1 VTALFA
7 LLGTTGLGAATLVV
21 VIIARLTRR
30 WEQVTGTRSGY
41 RWFYVAAGL
50 LCLAA
55 LLRLVRVVH
64 LDAHAEPEMLRE
76 PWSWLYLCLY
86 HAPLIAGTAIA
97 LIVAWRNWGW
107 LLGKQGR

>member
-1 VTALFA
+1 MTALFA

-30 WEQVTGTRSGY
+30 WEQVTGRRSGY

-50 LCLAA
+50 LCLVVLVR
-55 LLRLVRVVH
+55 LLRVVH
-64 LDAHAEPEMLRE
+64 LEAAAQAGMLYE

-86 HAPLIAGTAIA
+86 HLPLIAGATIA
-97 LIVAWRNWGW
+97 LVVACRNWGW